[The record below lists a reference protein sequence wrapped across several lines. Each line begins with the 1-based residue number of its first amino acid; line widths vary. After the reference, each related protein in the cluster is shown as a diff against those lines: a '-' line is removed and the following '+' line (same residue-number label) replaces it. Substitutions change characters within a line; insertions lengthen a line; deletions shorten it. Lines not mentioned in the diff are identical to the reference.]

1 MESTLPTDLNRSAF
15 LHRLQVGLI
24 GPGSDTLWPD
34 DQVEIISD
42 YPVRRYFGGILFP
55 KRSALVAPLG
65 EQVEL
70 EARIGENA
78 LDPEK
83 DTNDEPV
90 PTVRQDGPPE
100 GMIETNPSTVKG
112 QEEEEEAGR
121 VSANYYFPTNMGLSF
136 CVSQSTESIPVTF
149 QFGVYRK
156 LSKTEREV
164 SLAQAEYDRLVE
176 LSQLT
181 AHPINGLVIFS
192 DNIIRLTVDGA
203 KETISSLR
211 TRYKESAEILNSE
224 GYRRVRSL
232 LSDTL
237 WQRAAVTERVD
248 IELPHENITFSKKLW
263 TRTIN
268 SKNELGATYHVRI
281 ILREGRKYVKVL
293 LENSSTDHPGSKF
306 SNGNDLL
313 NHKCLFQ
320 VGIEVHQTEILPYK
334 PHQFRNPYDQ
344 EAETISYQYREVK
357 AFGIGHSCSVS
368 WPQGTEVV
376 GISTTH
382 LPQVNIRHYSNAFRD
397 KIPVE
402 VREVSKLKNLS
413 IWTPLSRGEIQQRLY
428 LFVDSYAQWLRE
440 QRAKAEQNVANERLY
455 TPLLN
460 AHEKLIERLK
470 SNIAALDNDL
480 VFRCFQLANTA
491 MYIQMIISRDQ
502 KGFFG
507 NTIKETKDFESLTD
521 AQYNSLEYF
530 RDYNYFDT
538 SYQESQYRPF
548 QLAFLLLNLKDM
560 AAPAA
565 TLDNSREVVDLIWF
579 PTGGGKTEAYLA
591 LTAYT
596 ILLRNITN
604 PDKSDGVAVIMRY
617 TLRLLTAQQFE
628 RASRLIVALEFL
640 RVKLRESGDN
650 SLGETPISIGMWVG
664 RSTTPNKLDEAHAK
678 VNELSEEI
686 ERKNRGINVNLE
698 TKNQFPLRSC
708 PWCGCKLIST
718 SPKTGK
724 LIMGYESLQR
734 GINFTFKTQCLHEA
748 CHFSTELPIY
758 FVDQQIYHKRPT
770 LLFGT
775 VDKFAQLPH
784 IAEGH
789 QLFNS
794 LDKDKLPP
802 DLIIQDELHLLSG
815 PLGSVVGLFET
826 IILELCSRPD
836 RIPKIVA
843 STATTRNTGQQIS
856 GLYDRKVSIF
866 PAPGIT
872 YDDNFFSFVSDGSRR
887 RHTGFM
893 PSGKSSLETQIQIL
907 AHLLFA
913 RAELYQHYLAQSE
926 GEAGAIQAIDPY
938 WTIVSYYNSLR
949 DVGKAYNDVGARL
962 KEALETLHN
971 RYTMHPALGFNYRG
985 LDYRAY
991 ELTSRVP
998 SYEIKQVLDKLSQ
1011 PFALGKNEK
1020 TGNWQVENT
1029 VDLVLATNMLSV
1041 GIDISRL
1048 NIMLMNG
1055 QPRNIAEYIQ
1065 ASSRVGREKEGLV
1078 INLMDP
1084 NKAREKS
1091 LFENYVSVNSAYYQY
1106 VEPLS
1111 VTPYTEIALEKM
1123 LKSLLITHVRHLQD
1137 RAANGAAAN
1146 YNSGD
1151 MEEVKELL
1159 LKRIKDPSQKAY
1171 AEELLLEL
1179 NDKWVM
1185 KAREIRQLQYKNNRD
1200 RSKGLI
1206 DPPEKFNSDWN
1217 LMESM
1222 REVDTSSVIRVLPS
1236 SKKH

>member
-1 MESTLPTDLNRSAF
+1 MELPLPTDQNRRSFLN
-15 LHRLQVGLI
+15 RLQVGLI
-24 GPGSDTLWPD
+24 GPGSETLWPD

-83 DTNDEPV
+83 NTNEEPF
-90 PTVRQDGPPE
+90 PIVRQDGPPE
-100 GMIETNPSTVKG
+100 GMIETNQSIVKG
-112 QEEEEEAGR
+112 QEAEEEAGR

-164 SLAQAEYDRLVE
+164 SLTRAEYDRLAE

-181 AHPINGLVIFS
+181 AHPINELVTFS
-192 DNIIRLTVDGA
+192 DNSIRLTLDGA
-203 KETISSLR
+203 KETILSLR
-211 TRYKESAEILNSE
+211 TWYKESAEILNLE

-248 IELPHENITFSKKLW
+248 IELPHENITFSEKLW

-357 AFGIGHSCSVS
+357 AFGIGHSCSVC
-368 WPQGTEVV
+368 WPRAIPVV
-376 GISTTH
+376 GISTIH
-382 LPQVNIRHYSNAFRD
+382 LPEVDIRHYSNAFRNE
-397 KIPVE
+397 IPTE

-413 IWTPLSRGEIQQRLY
+413 IWTSLSRVEIQQRLSR
-428 LFVDSYAQWLRE
+428 FVDSYEDWLNK
-440 QRAKAEQNVANERLY
+440 QRTKAEEDISNKELYNPLLEAHKGLIARLRSNVA
-455 TPLLN
+455 
-460 AHEKLIERLK
+460 
-470 SNIAALDNDL
+470 SLDNDL
-480 VFRCFQLANTA
+480 IFRCFKLANTA

-502 KGFFG
+502 NGAFG
-507 NTIKETKDFESLTD
+507 NTIKELKDFEGLPH
-521 AQYNSLEYF
+521 APYKSLEYF
-530 RDYNYFDT
+530 SEYNHFDIN
-538 SYQESQYRPF
+538 YREPQYRPF

-560 AAPAA
+560 AYPAA
-565 TLDNSREVVDLIWF
+565 TMDNSREVVDLIWF

-604 PDKSDGVAVIMRY
+604 PGKSDGVAVIMRY

-640 RVKLRESGDN
+640 RVKLIESGDA

-664 RSTTPNKLDEAHAK
+664 RSTTPNKLKDAHTK
-678 VNELSEEI
+678 VEELDREI
-686 ERKNRGINVNLE
+686 ERKNNGTSVNLE
-698 TKNQFPLRSC
+698 SKNQFPLSSC
-708 PWCGCKLIST
+708 PWCGCNLIST
-718 SPKTGK
+718 HPKTGK
-724 LIMGYESLQR
+724 LVMGYESSNAKGR
-734 GINFTFKTQCLHEA
+734 ISFTTKCLNNS
-748 CHFSTELPIY
+748 CHFTTELPIY
-758 FVDQQIYHKRPT
+758 FIDQQIYQKRPT

-784 IAEGH
+784 IEEGH

-794 LDKDKLPP
+794 LDNEKLPP

-826 IILELCSRPD
+826 IILELCTRPS

-843 STATTRNTGQQIS
+843 STATTRNTSQQIT
-856 GLYDRKVSIF
+856 GLYNREVSIF

-872 YDDNFFSFVSDGSRR
+872 YEDNFFSYVSEDSQR

-907 AHLLFA
+907 AHLLYA
-913 RAELYQHYLAQSE
+913 RAELYQHYLAQPD
-926 GEAGAIQAIDPY
+926 GEAGAIQAIDPF

-949 DVGKAYNDVGARL
+949 DVGRAYNDVGARL
-962 KEALETLHN
+962 KEALETLHI
-971 RYTMHPALGFNYRG
+971 RYKMHPALGFNYRG

-998 SYEIKQVLDKLSQ
+998 SYEIKQVLDKLGQ
-1011 PFALGKNEK
+1011 PFALGKNDK
-1020 TGNWQVENT
+1020 TGNTQVENT

-1065 ASSRVGREKEGLV
+1065 ASSRVGRDKKGLV

-1084 NKAREKS
+1084 NRAREKS
-1091 LFENYVSVNSAYYQY
+1091 LFENYVSVNLAYYQY

-1123 LKSLLITHVRHLQD
+1123 LKSLLITHVRHVQN
-1137 RAANGAAAN
+1137 RAANGEAVN
-1146 YNSGD
+1146 YKSGD
-1151 MEEVKELL
+1151 YEGIKELL
-1159 LKRIKDPSQKAY
+1159 LKRIQDPTQKAY
-1171 AEELLLEL
+1171 AEQLLKQL
-1179 NDKWVM
+1179 NDNWVQ
-1185 KAREIRQLQYKNNRD
+1185 KTLEIAQLQYKNNRD
-1200 RSKGLI
+1200 KSRGLI
-1206 DPPEKFNSDWN
+1206 DPPDKFTSDWN

-1222 REVDTSSVIRVLPS
+1222 REVDTSSIIRIVPS
-1236 SKKH
+1236 TLKQ